1 MAQHNVDHH
10 GGASLANNSVSI
22 ACRVYVQYPD
32 KGVVIFLGVN
42 ILFVTTSQVFLE
54 TSRVELGIL
63 PCNVS
68 WCGPEHSDYRVQL
81 IQHAPSDEL

>member
-10 GGASLANNSVSI
+10 GGASLANNSVGI
-22 ACRVYVQYPD
+22 ARRVRVQYPYE
-32 KGVVIFLGVN
+32 GVVIFLTVQ

-54 TSRVELGIL
+54 ISRVELGVF

-68 WCGPEHSDYRVQL
+68 WCGPEHYDYRVQL